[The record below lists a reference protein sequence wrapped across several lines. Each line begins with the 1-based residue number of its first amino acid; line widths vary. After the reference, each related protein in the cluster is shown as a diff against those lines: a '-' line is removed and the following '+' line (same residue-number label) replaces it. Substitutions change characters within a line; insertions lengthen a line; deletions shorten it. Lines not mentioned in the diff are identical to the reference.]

1 MKTIFKTL
9 FVCMLCSMS
18 FVANAQVRFTVDQGV
33 VLGGEKYTPL
43 TLGKAWSIEEFEG
56 GLNIWRRWPEINYGN
71 YKMFIDANGNMGIGK
86 KPSSHKLEVNGS
98 AWVTGSYLT
107 SSDVRLKSDIRNL
120 SMCLDKIKLLS
131 GKSYIKKSKPIL
143 DKQGEVNKLIKCGK
157 IKACDSDKVLK
168 SMSDQ
173 NSGELN
179 KREYGFIAQDVK
191 EVFPDLVFEDKDGY
205 LSINYNGLIPIL
217 VEAFKE
223 QKKIVEIQTAEIKE
237 MVSKMSNM

>member
-1 MKTIFKTL
+1 M
-9 FVCMLCSMS
+9 
-18 FVANAQVRFTVDQGV
+18 
-33 VLGGEKYTPL
+33 
-43 TLGKAWSIEEFEG
+43 
-56 GLNIWRRWPEINYGN
+56 
-71 YKMFIDANGNMGIGK
+71 
-86 KPSSHKLEVNGS
+86 
-98 AWVTGSYLT
+98 
-107 SSDVRLKSDIRNL
+107 
-120 SMCLDKIKLLS
+120 DKIKLLS